1 MTAAISSRAR
11 GWFRRWGRI
20 SPLLVG
26 ELVALI
32 GFGAMLPVLPLYIS
46 EQGIDPATVGLIL
59 AAWPGAR
66 LIFEPIFGYF
76 ADRTARRPFL
86 LGGMFLMA
94 VFAALP
100 LVFTAA
106 LSLFA
111 LRFLYGLAVAM
122 YEPAARGFLVDTTD
136 EGERGEAFGL
146 YNAAS
151 MGGLVLGPVI
161 GAFATSVVGGY
172 GFPFVFSAV
181 MHVVAGVYL
190 FRALPERRLKPL
202 KAGAQASAPAA
213 AAHSPTLVEG
223 WSTELERDWP
233 PLGQPA
239 ADRAARVA
247 SDSRQA
253 PLRDLLNP
261 SFLGAT
267 VMNFGFYSSVGVYEV
282 IWSLYMRHLGAS
294 IEWIGFTFTLF
305 GLPVLLIGPF
315 AGRIVDRVGALPF
328 AAIGGLVIAGTGYA
342 YTLATDPITPVFFV
356 FIEAAGWSFAGPALF
371 AILARGTPIGRSST
385 AQGLFGSSGT
395 LAFVIASSAAGVLF
409 AMDPRYPFYFFIGV
423 VIVVTVIGA
432 SLVAFGRKRM
442 PPATAHLRVR
452 AQRAE

>member
-1 MTAAISSRAR
+1 MTTAVSARAR
-11 GWFRRWGRI
+11 RWFRRWGRI

-181 MHVVAGVYL
+181 MHLVAGVYL

-202 KAGAQASAPAA
+202 KAGAQAPAPAA

-247 SDSRQA
+247 SDTRQA

-409 AMDPRYPFYFFIGV
+409 AMDSRYPFYFFIGV
-423 VIVVTVIGA
+423 VIVVTAIGA

-442 PPATAHLRVR
+442 PPATVPPEGAR
-452 AQRAE
+452 ATG